1 MLPTHQL
8 ESRIRTRT
16 NGRVLPRVNWVSR
29 LKKFADCVCVAAADT
44 GLSSTDRIR
53 CLMVALVLPCSVYL
67 SFIVTNET
75 LVVST
80 SDSIFFK

>member
-1 MLPTHQL
+1 M
-8 ESRIRTRT
+8 
-16 NGRVLPRVNWVSR
+16 
-29 LKKFADCVCVAAADT
+29 CVAAADT